1 VLTCTVL
8 PHSAQLLC
16 RTLEGIDDLLA
27 ICSQDVRLT
36 NFLLVY
42 LHAIVNTLLV
52 LATTTAAAAA
62 TAIGIKERQLGK
74 GLPADS
80 DRPHELPLTACTDR
94 SIC

>member
-1 VLTCTVL
+1 MCLDIQCSHVL

-42 LHAIVNTLLV
+42 LHAIVKTLLV

-62 TAIGIKERQLGK
+62 TAIGTAAHQRKAKRQGV
-74 GLPADS
+74 AC
-80 DRPHELPLTACTDR
+80 RP
-94 SIC
+94 